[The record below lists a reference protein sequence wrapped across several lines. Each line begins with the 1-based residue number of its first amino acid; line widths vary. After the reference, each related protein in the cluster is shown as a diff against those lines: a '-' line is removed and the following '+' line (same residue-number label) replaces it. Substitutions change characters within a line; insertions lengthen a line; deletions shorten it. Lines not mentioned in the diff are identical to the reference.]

1 MLEEI
6 IPEVDLVVVM
16 TVNPGFGHQHF
27 LPRTLQKI
35 KRVRHMIDHIN
46 VSCELEVDGG
56 IDTAT
61 ATLASAAGANVF
73 VAGSAVFG
81 EGTGVGIAM
90 DRLRAG
96 VRSSDSVPAHSVG
109 KMNG

>member
-1 MLEEI
+1 
-6 IPEVDLVVVM
+6 
-16 TVNPGFGHQHF
+16 
-27 LPRTLQKI
+27 
-35 KRVRHMIDHIN
+35 MIDHIN